1 MTYQCQCLL
10 ICVIIVPLVV
20 FVYPSGNARLG
31 TADVEF
37 ENYFIH
43 GKGTFIDLNI
53 ALKIETNVLD

>member
-31 TADVEF
+31 SADVKF
-37 ENYFIH
+37 ENYLIQ
-43 GKGTFIDLNI
+43 GKGTFIDLNL
-53 ALKIETNVLD
+53 ALKNETNVLD